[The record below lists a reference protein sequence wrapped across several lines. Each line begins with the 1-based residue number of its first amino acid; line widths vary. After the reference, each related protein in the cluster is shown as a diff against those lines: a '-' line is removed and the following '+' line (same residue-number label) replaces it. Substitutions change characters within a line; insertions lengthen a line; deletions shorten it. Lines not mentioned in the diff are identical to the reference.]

1 MQIEDWE
8 SAESLPALYREL
20 QSLGLETNIAELEA
34 FGFTVVPP
42 EKVAPP
48 EFHAEVKVAL
58 ERVMKTRFG
67 ANASAEHWAKH
78 WRNTNDI
85 LRFILWD
92 DPIFERVVML
102 PAALGLIQYLVGT
115 NCILSLCDGWVK
127 GTGDA
132 RTAVHCDWTDFTRKT
147 FSAEPNHANVN
158 YMLTDYSIDEGC
170 IGFVPG
176 SHRWRRFPS
185 NEEAGIWGD
194 RLHPIEAPAGSIVV
208 WGDHT
213 WHGSLPRS
221 APGERL
227 MILCEYARPRLQTQ
241 EPFRETVTQ
250 AALDR
255 NPIRFTGL
263 MDVYGPFPFGKS
275 DRQFDRADQGPPGSG
290 AGMSA
295 RLYCSLFDREP
306 AAGRTSLRPA
316 YKYMEHD
323 GLMVRERSRAVAV
336 AGRTKRRI
344 AEQLGRDWVDRIDL

>member
-1 MQIEDWE
+1 MKIENWE
-8 SAESLPALYREL
+8 SAETLPMLYREL
-20 QSLGLETNIAELEA
+20 QQMGLETHIAELEA

-48 EFHAEVKVAL
+48 EFHDAARQAL
-58 ERVMKTRFG
+58 LRVVESRFG
-67 ANASAEHWAKH
+67 RHVGDTDA
-78 WRNTNDI
+78 WRGTNDI

-92 DPIFERVVML
+92 DPIFERVVLL

-127 GTGDA
+127 GHGEA
-132 RTAVHCDWTDFTRKT
+132 RTAVHADWTDFTRRT
-147 FSAEPNHANVN
+147 FPPEPNHANVN
-158 YMLTDYSIDEGC
+158 YVLSDYSEDNGG

-185 NEEAGIWGD
+185 DEEAAAWAN
-194 RLHPIEAPAGSIVV
+194 RLHPVEAPAGSVIV

-213 WHGSLPRS
+213 WHGSFARA

-255 NPIRFTGL
+255 NPIRFSGL
-263 MDVYGPFPFGKS
+263 MDVYGAFPFGKS
-275 DRQFDRADQGPPGSG
+275 DRQFDRADQGPPGTG
-290 AGMSA
+290 QGMSQ
-295 RLYCSLFDREP
+295 RKYCSLFDTEP
-306 AAGRTSLRPA
+306 AAGQTSLRPA
-316 YKYMEHD
+316 YDYLQHD
-323 GLMVRERSRAVAV
+323 GLMVRDRHRLFQATA
-336 AGRTKRRI
+336 RTKKRI
-344 AEQLGRDWVDRIDL
+344 AEQLGRTWVDRVDGI